1 MTEANTQLS
10 PTQRTVLLKLHS
22 AGEHS
27 IAGLAELFLH
37 QSPHR
42 LPRDRTNARQQVR
55 CRRSLSDPS
64 GGGPQGCFGDKP
76 EEVMRSF
83 ASDHEPREGAWL
95 WCRWWVSGRLGR
107 S

>member
-27 IAGLAELFLH
+27 IAELAELFLH

-42 LPRDRTNARQQVR
+42 LPRDRTNARQEVR

-64 GGGPQGCFGDKP
+64 GGGPQGLLRRQAGGGYAQFRQ
-76 EEVMRSF
+76 RSR
-83 ASDHEPREGAWL
+83 AA
-95 WCRWWVSGRLGR
+95 
-107 S
+107 